1 METISFNGNIATPA
15 NGFNLAVDVRY
26 EQDIATNET
35 KIIAVQ
41 GYVKRNNSTYR
52 PFNSTSNCVF
62 TVKGIN
68 SDGSQTQIYTTTKH
82 PSYNIN
88 SNSYKQ
94 VLDLSQNTEGF
105 PITISHLNN
114 GKKSI
119 VITFS
124 FNGKL
129 ENYYP
134 TGTISKT
141 VELPTIAR
149 KSSVTCADGNIG
161 SATTI
166 NINRAS
172 STFTHTLTYN
182 FLELK
187 GTIATKTSSTSIG
200 WTIPTSF
207 YTKIPNANSGKGTI
221 TCQTYSGDTLIGS
234 STCTFNAFV
243 INSNPTISGTVE
255 DTNTNSITATGDK
268 NKLIRYISDAKV
280 VITATPKNSSTIS
293 SVKVVNGSQTKTTST
308 STINSVDSGTF
319 SLSCIDSRG
328 LSASAT
334 LTKTLVEYIKPV
346 ITGVTL
352 ARPSTT
358 SNTINA
364 NVQGLCFNGSFGAK
378 TNSFELKWRYKKS
391 TDTSWG
397 NYTTVTAT
405 RNGNNFTF
413 SGQLGTDFSYT
424 EAFNFEFV
432 LSDYFTSNTYSTT
445 ATRGLPIIDIGND
458 DVNIN
463 GDILCRGE
471 KIPLVYKY
479 TADLS
484 SLDQNTYY
492 PVVCYNLPK
501 KGMNHLKLAVELNSG
516 TKPSWSTHNSGFS
529 CNLDILNEGAGWG
542 TTYGQG
548 IILESSFKFTD
559 TMPVSYQ
566 QLGNSSRAVF
576 WCRGGGKYFIYT
588 DYAETWTVYT
598 SSVTLSG
605 QTVAPQSTLPD
616 LQLIAYST
624 IRANIQSPEV
634 INVIRPGAEAVCGVG
649 TSWANRMYMYANSNN
664 RGIYDSVFGSVF
676 SLSSNSVTGRYFNGI
691 TDRAYNDEDG
701 NKIKHTLAYSNA
713 SGTSGTVTLSASAA
727 NYKNI
732 RITYKNDD
740 SQYGSTTFSGIG
752 DANCTTYGTIVRKD
766 SDNSSIL
773 LNSALFVVSGKS
785 ITISRNTQA
794 NVKFGSA
801 NTSDTNK
808 LSITK
813 VELWN

>member
-105 PITISHLNN
+105 PITISHLDN

-129 ENYYP
+129 DSYYP
-134 TGTISKT
+134 NGTISKT

-172 STFTHTLTYN
+172 STFTHTLTYS
-182 FLELK
+182 FLGLT

-207 YTKIPNANSGKGTI
+207 YSKIPNANSGKGTI
-221 TCQTYSGDTLIGS
+221 TCSTYSGNTLIGT

-243 INSNPTISGTVE
+243 VNSNPTISGTVE
-255 DTNTNSITATGDK
+255 DTNASAITATGDK
-268 NKLIRYISDAKV
+268 NKLIRYISNAKV
-280 VITATPKNSSTIS
+280 VITATAKNSATIS
-293 SVKVVNGSQTKTTST
+293 LVKVVNGSQTKTTAT
-308 STINSVDSGTF
+308 STINAVDSGTF
-319 SLSCIDSRG
+319 NLSCIDSRG

-334 LTKTLVEYIKPV
+334 VTKTLVEYIKPV
-346 ITGVTL
+346 ITGVIL
-352 ARPSTT
+352 NRPSTT
-358 SNTINA
+358 SNIINA
-364 NVQGLCFNGSFGAK
+364 SVQGLCFNGSFGVK

-405 RNGNNFTF
+405 RTGNNFTF
-413 SGQLGTDFSYT
+413 SGELGTDFSYT

-432 LSDYFTSNTYSTT
+432 LSDYFMSNTYSATV
-445 ATRGLPIIDIGND
+445 TRGLPIIDIGKD
-458 DVNIN
+458 DINVNGELNENGKRVITTNGGTISGQLNCQFIN
-463 GDILCRGE
+463 PTRGNE
-471 KIPLVYKY
+471 WNFVPSDSLATDMNVSYRSCNTSGENTANAINVYKFRNGQKGWANVQAKEIEAVAGLLKS
-479 TADLS
+479 TNNG
-484 SLDQNTYY
+484 NT
-492 PVVCYNLPK
+492 
-501 KGMNHLKLAVELNSG
+501 
-516 TKPSWSTHNSGFS
+516 
-529 CNLDILNEGAGWG
+529 
-542 TTYGQG
+542 
-548 IILESSFKFTD
+548 
-559 TMPVSYQ
+559 VSIGSQ
-566 QLGNSSRAVF
+566 NSS
-576 WCRGGGKYFIYT
+576 WCHIYN
-588 DYAETWTVYT
+588 
-598 SSVTLSG
+598 S
-605 QTVAPQSTLPD
+605 
-616 LQLIAYST
+616 
-624 IRANIQSPEV
+624 ANIPFYF
-634 INVIRPGAEAVCGVG
+634 
-649 TSWANRMYMYANSNN
+649 NRVVYANSGHRLIGYKEIYSNN
-664 RGIYDSVFGSVF
+664 TG
-676 SLSSNSVTGRYFNGI
+676 VTGTI
-691 TDRAYNDEDG
+691 
-701 NKIKHTLAYSNA
+701 
-713 SGTSGTVTLSASAA
+713 TLSESAS
-727 NYKNI
+727 NFNMLEIFYHGDTDTYSSV
-732 RITYKNDD
+732 RIWSPNGKRIALDLSYIN
-740 SQYGSTTFSGIG
+740 
-752 DANCTTYGTIVRKD
+752 KD
-766 SDNSSIL
+766 NHWIQGVNKSI
-773 LNSALFVVSGKS
+773 SGKS
-785 ITISRNTQA
+785 ITTINASETKISVSPPGVSKTDYI
-794 NVKFGSA
+794 K
-801 NTSDTNK
+801 
-808 LSITK
+808 ITK
-813 VELWN
+813 VLGWY

>member
-26 EQDIATNET
+26 EQDIATNKT

-129 ENYYP
+129 DSYYP
-134 TGTISKT
+134 NGTISKT

-172 STFTHTLTYN
+172 STFTHTLEYN
-182 FLELK
+182 FLGLT

-207 YTKIPNANSGKGTI
+207 YAKIPNANSGKGTI
-221 TCQTYSGDTLIGS
+221 TCSTYSGNTLIGT

-243 INSNPTISGTVE
+243 VNSNPTISGTVE
-255 DTNTNSITATGDK
+255 DTNTSAIQATGNK
-268 NKLIRYISDAKV
+268 NKLIRYISNAQV
-280 VITATPKNSSTIS
+280 VITATAKNSATIS
-293 SVKVVNGSQTKTTST
+293 LVKVVNGSQTKTTAT
-308 STINSVDSGTF
+308 STINAVDSGTF
-319 SLSCIDSRG
+319 NLSCIDSRG

-334 LTKTLVEYIKPV
+334 VTKTLVEYIKPV
-346 ITGVTL
+346 ITGVIL
-352 ARPSTT
+352 NRPSTT

-364 NVQGLCFNGSFGAK
+364 SVQGLCFNGSFGAK

-405 RNGNNFTF
+405 RTGNNFTF
-413 SGQLGTDFSYT
+413 SGELGKNFSYT

-432 LSDYFTSNTYSTT
+432 LNDYFMSNTYSATV
-445 ATRGLPIIDIGND
+445 TRGLPIIDIGKD
-458 DVNIN
+458 DINVNGALNENGKRVITTAGGTLTGLLN
-463 GDILCRGE
+463 SPLNNFVTRTNEVNFVPKSSPSTIYFNWRSGEGDNTSTAVTDYYFKNGQNGYSNIHGAGIVAEAGLLKSTSNNNTVTIGSQNSSCCHIYNSANIPFYFNKNILVNGNTLSSIIYKDLSFSKTIASKSYEYASVTVPTVEGFTCIACSVYYGSGASNGYVQVRPAISGDIAL
-471 KIPLVYKY
+471 
-479 TADLS
+479 
-484 SLDQNTYY
+484 
-492 PVVCYNLPK
+492 YNPT
-501 KGMNHLKLAVELNSG
+501 G
-516 TKPSWSTHNSGFS
+516 
-529 CNLDILNEGAGWG
+529 
-542 TTYGQG
+542 
-548 IILESSFKFTD
+548 
-559 TMPVSYQ
+559 
-566 QLGNSSRAVF
+566 
-576 WCRGGGKYFIYT
+576 
-588 DYAETWTVYT
+588 
-598 SSVTLSG
+598 SSVTN
-605 QTVAPQSTLPD
+605 TFH
-616 LQLIAYST
+616 
-624 IRANIQSPEV
+624 IRYV
-634 INVIRPGAEAVCGVG
+634 
-649 TSWANRMYMYANSNN
+649 Y
-664 RGIYDSVFGSVF
+664 
-676 SLSSNSVTGRYFNGI
+676 L
-691 TDRAYNDEDG
+691 
-701 NKIKHTLAYSNA
+701 
-713 SGTSGTVTLSASAA
+713 
-727 NYKNI
+727 KN
-732 RITYKNDD
+732 
-740 SQYGSTTFSGIG
+740 
-752 DANCTTYGTIVRKD
+752 
-766 SDNSSIL
+766 
-773 LNSALFVVSGKS
+773 
-785 ITISRNTQA
+785 
-794 NVKFGSA
+794 
-801 NTSDTNK
+801 
-808 LSITK
+808 
-813 VELWN
+813 

>member
-129 ENYYP
+129 DSYYP
-134 TGTISKT
+134 NGTISKT

-172 STFTHTLTYN
+172 STFTHTLEYN
-182 FLELK
+182 FLGLT
-187 GTIATKTSSTSIG
+187 GTIATKTANTSIG

-207 YTKIPNANSGKGTI
+207 YAKIPNANSGKGTI
-221 TCQTYSGDTLIGS
+221 TCSTYSGDTLIGT

-243 INSNPTISGTVE
+243 VNSNPTITGTVE
-255 DTNTNSITATGDK
+255 DTNTSAIQATGNK
-268 NKLIRYISDAKV
+268 NKLIRYISNAKV
-280 VITATPKNSSTIS
+280 VITATAKNSATIS

-319 SLSCIDSRG
+319 SLSCVDSRG

-334 LTKTLVEYIKPV
+334 ITKTLVEYIKPV
-346 ITGVTL
+346 ITGVIL
-352 ARPSTT
+352 NRPSTT

-364 NVQGLCFNGSFGAK
+364 SVQGLCFNGNFGIGNN
-378 TNSFELKWRYKKS
+378 TFELKWRYKKS
-391 TDTSWG
+391 TETTWSS
-397 NYTTVTAT
+397 YTVVTAT
-405 RNGNNFTF
+405 RTGNNFTF
-413 SGQLGTDFSYT
+413 SGELGKNFSYT

-432 LSDYFTSNTYSTT
+432 LSDYFMSNAYSATV
-445 ATRGLPIIDIGND
+445 TRGLPIIDIGKD
-458 DVNIN
+458 DINVNGALNENGKRVITTAGGTLTGLLNSPLNNFVTRTNEVNFVPKSSPSTIYFNWRSGEGDNTSTAVTDYHFKNGQNEYSNIHGAGIVAENGLMKSTSNGNTVSIGSQNSSCCHIYNSANIPFYFNKNILVNGNTLSSITYKDVSFSKTIASRSYEYASVTVPTVTGFTCIGCSVYYGSGASNGYVQVRPTIN
-463 GDILCRGE
+463 GDVAL
-471 KIPLVYKY
+471 
-479 TADLS
+479 
-484 SLDQNTYY
+484 
-492 PVVCYNLPK
+492 YNPT
-501 KGMNHLKLAVELNSG
+501 G
-516 TKPSWSTHNSGFS
+516 
-529 CNLDILNEGAGWG
+529 
-542 TTYGQG
+542 
-548 IILESSFKFTD
+548 
-559 TMPVSYQ
+559 
-566 QLGNSSRAVF
+566 
-576 WCRGGGKYFIYT
+576 
-588 DYAETWTVYT
+588 
-598 SSVTLSG
+598 SSVTD
-605 QTVAPQSTLPD
+605 TFH
-616 LQLIAYST
+616 
-624 IRANIQSPEV
+624 IRYV
-634 INVIRPGAEAVCGVG
+634 
-649 TSWANRMYMYANSNN
+649 Y
-664 RGIYDSVFGSVF
+664 
-676 SLSSNSVTGRYFNGI
+676 L
-691 TDRAYNDEDG
+691 
-701 NKIKHTLAYSNA
+701 
-713 SGTSGTVTLSASAA
+713 
-727 NYKNI
+727 KN
-732 RITYKNDD
+732 
-740 SQYGSTTFSGIG
+740 
-752 DANCTTYGTIVRKD
+752 
-766 SDNSSIL
+766 
-773 LNSALFVVSGKS
+773 
-785 ITISRNTQA
+785 
-794 NVKFGSA
+794 
-801 NTSDTNK
+801 
-808 LSITK
+808 
-813 VELWN
+813 

>member
-129 ENYYP
+129 DSYYP
-134 TGTISKT
+134 NGTISKT

-172 STFTHTLTYN
+172 STFTHTLEYN
-182 FLELK
+182 FLGLT

-207 YTKIPNANSGKGTI
+207 YAKIPNANSGKGTI
-221 TCQTYSGDTLIGS
+221 TCNTYSGNTLIGT

-243 INSNPTISGTVE
+243 VNSNPTISGTVE
-255 DTNTNSITATGDK
+255 DTNTSAIQATGNK
-268 NKLIRYISDAKV
+268 NKLIRYISNAKV
-280 VITATPKNSSTIS
+280 VITATAKNSATIS
-293 SVKVVNGSQTKTTST
+293 SVKVVNGSQTKTTAT
-308 STINSVDSGTF
+308 STINAVDSGTF
-319 SLSCIDSRG
+319 NLSCIDSRG

-334 LTKTLVEYIKPV
+334 VTKTLVEYIKPV
-346 ITGVTL
+346 ITGVIL
-352 ARPSTT
+352 NRPSTT

-364 NVQGLCFNGSFGAK
+364 SVQGLCFNETFGAK
-378 TNSFELKWRYKKS
+378 TNTFELKWRYKKS
-391 TDTSWG
+391 TETTWSS
-397 NYTTVTAT
+397 YTTVTAT
-405 RNGNNFTF
+405 RTGNNYTF
-413 SGQLGTDFSYT
+413 SGELGTDFSYT

-445 ATRGLPIIDIGND
+445 VTRGLPIIDIGKD
-458 DVNIN
+458 DVDVN
-463 GDILCRGE
+463 G
-471 KIPLVYKY
+471 V
-479 TADLS
+479 
-484 SLDQNTYY
+484 
-492 PVVCYNLPK
+492 
-501 KGMNHLKLAVELNSG
+501 LKENGKRVITSN
-516 TKPSWSTHNSGFS
+516 
-529 CNLDILNEGAGWG
+529 
-542 TTYGQG
+542 
-548 IILESSFKFTD
+548 
-559 TMPVSYQ
+559 
-566 QLGNSSRAVF
+566 
-576 WCRGGGKYFIYT
+576 GG
-588 DYAETWTVYT
+588 
-598 SSVTLSG
+598 TLSG
-605 QTVAPQSTLPD
+605 QLNCQFINSTRGNEWNFVPSDSLATDMNVGYRSCNTSGKDTANALNVYKFRNGQKGWSNVQAKEIEAVAGLLKSTSNGNVVSIGS
-616 LQLIAYST
+616 QNSSWCHIYNS
-624 IRANIQSPEV
+624 ANIPFYF
-634 INVIRPGAEAVCGVG
+634 
-649 TSWANRMYMYANSNN
+649 NRIVYANNGHRLIGYKEIYSNN
-664 RGIYDSVFGSVF
+664 TG
-676 SLSSNSVTGRYFNGI
+676 VTGTITLSESAANFNMLEIFYHGD
-691 TDRAYNDEDG
+691 TDTYSSVRIWSPNGKRVALDLSYINPDNHWIQG
-701 NKIKHTLAYSNA
+701 VNKSI
-713 SGTSGTVTLSASAA
+713 SGTSISTIHASETKISVSPPGVA
-727 NYKNI
+727 K
-732 RITYKNDD
+732 
-740 SQYGSTTFSGIG
+740 
-752 DANCTTYGTIVRKD
+752 KD
-766 SDNSSIL
+766 YI
-773 LNSALFVVSGKS
+773 K
-785 ITISRNTQA
+785 
-794 NVKFGSA
+794 
-801 NTSDTNK
+801 
-808 LSITK
+808 ITK
-813 VELWN
+813 VLGWY

>member
-26 EQDIATNET
+26 EQDIATNKT

-129 ENYYP
+129 DSYYP
-134 TGTISKT
+134 NGTISKT

-172 STFTHTLTYN
+172 STFTHTLEYN
-182 FLELK
+182 FLGLT

-207 YTKIPNANSGKGTI
+207 YAKIPNANSGKGTI
-221 TCQTYSGDTLIGS
+221 TCSTYSGNTLIGT

-243 INSNPTISGTVE
+243 VNSNPTISGTVE
-255 DTNTNSITATGDK
+255 DTNTSAIQATGNK
-268 NKLIRYISDAKV
+268 NKLIRYISNAKV
-280 VITATPKNSSTIS
+280 VITATAKNSATIS

-319 SLSCIDSRG
+319 SLSCVDSRG

-334 LTKTLVEYIKPV
+334 ITKTLVEYIKPV
-346 ITGVTL
+346 ITGVIL
-352 ARPSTT
+352 NRPSTT

-364 NVQGLCFNGSFGAK
+364 SVQGLCFNGNFGIGNN
-378 TNSFELKWRYKKS
+378 TFELKWRYKKS
-391 TDTSWG
+391 TETTWG
-397 NYTTVTAT
+397 SYTVVTAT
-405 RNGNNFTF
+405 RTGNNFNF
-413 SGQLGTDFSYT
+413 SGELGKNFSYT

-432 LSDYFTSNTYSTT
+432 LSDYFMSNTYSATV
-445 ATRGLPIIDIGND
+445 TRGLPIIDIGKD
-458 DVNIN
+458 DINVNGALNENGKRVITTAGGTLTGLLN
-463 GDILCRGE
+463 SPLNNFVTRTNEVNFVPKSSPSTIYFNWRSGEGDNTSTAVTDYHFKNGQNGYSNIHGAGIVAENGLIKSTSNSNTVTIGSQNSNFCHIYNSANIPFYFNKNILVNGNTLSSITYKDVSFSKTIASRSYECASVTVPTVTGFTCIACSVYYGSGASNGYVQVRPAISGDIAL
-471 KIPLVYKY
+471 
-479 TADLS
+479 
-484 SLDQNTYY
+484 
-492 PVVCYNLPK
+492 YNPT
-501 KGMNHLKLAVELNSG
+501 G
-516 TKPSWSTHNSGFS
+516 
-529 CNLDILNEGAGWG
+529 
-542 TTYGQG
+542 
-548 IILESSFKFTD
+548 
-559 TMPVSYQ
+559 
-566 QLGNSSRAVF
+566 
-576 WCRGGGKYFIYT
+576 
-588 DYAETWTVYT
+588 
-598 SSVTLSG
+598 SSVTN
-605 QTVAPQSTLPD
+605 TFH
-616 LQLIAYST
+616 
-624 IRANIQSPEV
+624 IRYV
-634 INVIRPGAEAVCGVG
+634 
-649 TSWANRMYMYANSNN
+649 Y
-664 RGIYDSVFGSVF
+664 
-676 SLSSNSVTGRYFNGI
+676 L
-691 TDRAYNDEDG
+691 
-701 NKIKHTLAYSNA
+701 
-713 SGTSGTVTLSASAA
+713 
-727 NYKNI
+727 KN
-732 RITYKNDD
+732 
-740 SQYGSTTFSGIG
+740 
-752 DANCTTYGTIVRKD
+752 
-766 SDNSSIL
+766 
-773 LNSALFVVSGKS
+773 
-785 ITISRNTQA
+785 
-794 NVKFGSA
+794 
-801 NTSDTNK
+801 
-808 LSITK
+808 
-813 VELWN
+813 

>member
-105 PITISHLNN
+105 PITISHLDN

-119 VITFS
+119 AITFS

-129 ENYYP
+129 DSYYP
-134 TGTISKT
+134 NGTISKT

-172 STFTHTLTYN
+172 STFTHTLTYS
-182 FLELK
+182 FLGLT
-187 GTIATKTSSTSIG
+187 GTIATKTANTSIG

-221 TCQTYSGDTLIGS
+221 TCSTYSGNTLIGT

-243 INSNPTISGTVE
+243 VNSNPTISGTVE
-255 DTNTNSITATGDK
+255 DTNTSAITATGDK
-268 NKLIRYISDAKV
+268 NKLIRYISNAKV
-280 VITATPKNSSTIS
+280 VITATAKNSATIS

-308 STINSVDSGTF
+308 STINSIDSGTF
-319 SLSCIDSRG
+319 SLSCVDSRG

-334 LTKTLVEYIKPV
+334 ITKTLVEYIKPV
-346 ITGVTL
+346 ITGVIL
-352 ARPSTT
+352 NRPSTT

-364 NVQGLCFNGSFGAK
+364 SVQGLCFNGSFGAK

-405 RNGNNFTF
+405 RTGNNFTF
-413 SGQLGTDFSYT
+413 SGELGTDFSYT

-432 LSDYFTSNTYSTT
+432 LSDYFMSNTYSATV
-445 ATRGLPIIDIGND
+445 TRGLPIIDIGKD
-458 DVNIN
+458 DINVNGALNENGKRVITTAGGTLTGLLNSPLNNFVTRTNEVNFVPKSSPSTIYFNWRSGEGDNTSTAVTDYYFKNGQNGYSNIHGAGIVAENGLMKSTSNGNTVSIGSQNSSCCHIYNSANIPFYFNKNILVNGNTLSSIIYKDVSFSKTIASRSYEYASVTVPEIAGFTCIACSVYYGSGASNGYVQVRPTIN
-463 GDILCRGE
+463 GDIAL
-471 KIPLVYKY
+471 
-479 TADLS
+479 
-484 SLDQNTYY
+484 
-492 PVVCYNLPK
+492 YNPT
-501 KGMNHLKLAVELNSG
+501 G
-516 TKPSWSTHNSGFS
+516 
-529 CNLDILNEGAGWG
+529 
-542 TTYGQG
+542 
-548 IILESSFKFTD
+548 
-559 TMPVSYQ
+559 
-566 QLGNSSRAVF
+566 
-576 WCRGGGKYFIYT
+576 
-588 DYAETWTVYT
+588 
-598 SSVTLSG
+598 SSVTD
-605 QTVAPQSTLPD
+605 TF
-616 LQLIAYST
+616 Y
-624 IRANIQSPEV
+624 IRYV
-634 INVIRPGAEAVCGVG
+634 
-649 TSWANRMYMYANSNN
+649 Y
-664 RGIYDSVFGSVF
+664 
-676 SLSSNSVTGRYFNGI
+676 L
-691 TDRAYNDEDG
+691 
-701 NKIKHTLAYSNA
+701 
-713 SGTSGTVTLSASAA
+713 
-727 NYKNI
+727 KN
-732 RITYKNDD
+732 
-740 SQYGSTTFSGIG
+740 
-752 DANCTTYGTIVRKD
+752 
-766 SDNSSIL
+766 
-773 LNSALFVVSGKS
+773 
-785 ITISRNTQA
+785 
-794 NVKFGSA
+794 
-801 NTSDTNK
+801 
-808 LSITK
+808 
-813 VELWN
+813 

>member
-26 EQDIATNET
+26 EQDIATNKT

-41 GYVKRNNSTYR
+41 GYVKRNNSTYH
-52 PFNSTSNCVF
+52 PYNSTSNCVF

-105 PITISHLNN
+105 PITISHLDN

-129 ENYYP
+129 DSYYP
-134 TGTISKT
+134 NGTISKT

-172 STFTHTLTYN
+172 STFTHTLEYN
-182 FLELK
+182 FLGLT

-207 YTKIPNANSGKGTI
+207 YAKIPNANSGKGTI
-221 TCQTYSGDTLIGS
+221 TCSTYSEDILIGT

-243 INSNPTISGTVE
+243 VNSNPTISGTVE

-268 NKLIRYISDAKV
+268 NKLVRYISNAKV
-280 VITATPKNSSTIS
+280 VITATAKNSATIS

-308 STINSVDSGTF
+308 STINSVDSGIF
-319 SLSCIDSRG
+319 SLSCVDSRG

-334 LTKTLVEYIKPV
+334 VTKTLIEYIKPV
-346 ITGVTL
+346 ITGVVL
-352 ARPSTT
+352 DRPSTT

-364 NVQGLCFNGSFGAK
+364 SVQGLCYNGSFGAK

-397 NYTTVTAT
+397 SYTTVTAT
-405 RNGNNFTF
+405 RTGNNFSF
-413 SGQLGTDFSYT
+413 SGELGTNFSYT

-432 LSDYFTSNTYSTT
+432 LSDYFISNTYSATV
-445 ATRGLPIIDIGND
+445 TRGLPIIDIGKD

-463 GDILCRGE
+463 GALSESGKRVITTGGGTVNGQFNCQFTNLTRDNECNFVPSDSSATNIYFNYRSCNPNSGNTTNTINEYKFYNGKQGWANVQAKGVEAVAGLLKSTSNGNTVSIGSQNSSWCHIYNSAN
-471 KIPLVYKY
+471 IPFYFNNNISVNGN
-479 TADLS
+479 TLS
-484 SLDQNTYY
+484 SITYKDVSFSKTIASRSY
-492 PVVCYNLPK
+492 EYASVTVPTVTGFTCIGCSVYYGSGASNGYVQVRPTISGDIALYNPT
-501 KGMNHLKLAVELNSG
+501 G
-516 TKPSWSTHNSGFS
+516 
-529 CNLDILNEGAGWG
+529 
-542 TTYGQG
+542 
-548 IILESSFKFTD
+548 
-559 TMPVSYQ
+559 
-566 QLGNSSRAVF
+566 
-576 WCRGGGKYFIYT
+576 
-588 DYAETWTVYT
+588 
-598 SSVTLSG
+598 SSVTD
-605 QTVAPQSTLPD
+605 TF
-616 LQLIAYST
+616 Y
-624 IRANIQSPEV
+624 IRYI
-634 INVIRPGAEAVCGVG
+634 
-649 TSWANRMYMYANSNN
+649 YM
-664 RGIYDSVFGSVF
+664 
-676 SLSSNSVTGRYFNGI
+676 
-691 TDRAYNDEDG
+691 
-701 NKIKHTLAYSNA
+701 
-713 SGTSGTVTLSASAA
+713 
-727 NYKNI
+727 
-732 RITYKNDD
+732 
-740 SQYGSTTFSGIG
+740 
-752 DANCTTYGTIVRKD
+752 
-766 SDNSSIL
+766 
-773 LNSALFVVSGKS
+773 KS
-785 ITISRNTQA
+785 
-794 NVKFGSA
+794 
-801 NTSDTNK
+801 
-808 LSITK
+808 
-813 VELWN
+813 

>member
-1 METISFNGNIATPA
+1 MKTISFNGNIATPA

-129 ENYYP
+129 DSYYP
-134 TGTISKT
+134 NGTISKT

-172 STFTHTLTYN
+172 STFTHTLEYN
-182 FLELK
+182 FQGLT

-207 YTKIPNANSGKGTI
+207 YEKIPNANSGKGTI
-221 TCQTYSGDTLIGS
+221 TCSTYSGDTLIGT

-243 INSNPTISGTVE
+243 INSNPSISATVE
-255 DTNTNSITATGDK
+255 DTNTSAIQATGNK
-268 NKLIRYISDAKV
+268 NKLIRYISNAQV
-280 VITATPKNSSTIS
+280 VITATAKNSATIS
-293 SVKVVNGSQTKTTST
+293 SVKVVNGSQTKTTAT
-308 STINSVDSGTF
+308 STINAVDSGTF
-319 SLSCIDSRG
+319 NLSCIDSRG

-334 LTKTLVEYIKPV
+334 VTKTLVEYIKPV
-346 ITGVTL
+346 ITGVIL
-352 ARPSTT
+352 NRPSTT

-364 NVQGLCFNGSFGAK
+364 SVQGLCFNGSFGAK

-405 RNGNNFTF
+405 RTGNNFTF
-413 SGQLGTDFSYT
+413 SGELGKNFSYT

-432 LSDYFTSNTYSTT
+432 LNDYFMSNTYSATV
-445 ATRGLPIIDIGND
+445 TRGLPIIDIGKD
-458 DVNIN
+458 DINVNGALNENGKRVITTAGGTLTGLLN
-463 GDILCRGE
+463 SPLNNFVTRTNEVNFVPKSSPSTIYFNWRSGEGDNTSTAVTDYYFKNGQNGYSNIHGAGIVAEAGLLKSTSNNNTVTIGSQNSSCCHIYNSANIPFYFNKNILVNGNTLSSIIYKDLSFSKTIASKSYEYASVTVPTVEGFTCIACSVYYGSGASNGYVQVRPAISGDIAL
-471 KIPLVYKY
+471 
-479 TADLS
+479 
-484 SLDQNTYY
+484 
-492 PVVCYNLPK
+492 YNPT
-501 KGMNHLKLAVELNSG
+501 G
-516 TKPSWSTHNSGFS
+516 
-529 CNLDILNEGAGWG
+529 
-542 TTYGQG
+542 
-548 IILESSFKFTD
+548 
-559 TMPVSYQ
+559 
-566 QLGNSSRAVF
+566 
-576 WCRGGGKYFIYT
+576 
-588 DYAETWTVYT
+588 
-598 SSVTLSG
+598 SSVTN
-605 QTVAPQSTLPD
+605 TFH
-616 LQLIAYST
+616 
-624 IRANIQSPEV
+624 IRYV
-634 INVIRPGAEAVCGVG
+634 
-649 TSWANRMYMYANSNN
+649 Y
-664 RGIYDSVFGSVF
+664 
-676 SLSSNSVTGRYFNGI
+676 L
-691 TDRAYNDEDG
+691 
-701 NKIKHTLAYSNA
+701 
-713 SGTSGTVTLSASAA
+713 
-727 NYKNI
+727 KN
-732 RITYKNDD
+732 
-740 SQYGSTTFSGIG
+740 
-752 DANCTTYGTIVRKD
+752 
-766 SDNSSIL
+766 
-773 LNSALFVVSGKS
+773 
-785 ITISRNTQA
+785 
-794 NVKFGSA
+794 
-801 NTSDTNK
+801 
-808 LSITK
+808 
-813 VELWN
+813 

>member
-26 EQDIATNET
+26 EQDIATNKT

-129 ENYYP
+129 DSYYP
-134 TGTISKT
+134 NGTISKT

-172 STFTHTLTYN
+172 STFTHTLEYN
-182 FLELK
+182 FLGLT

-207 YTKIPNANSGKGTI
+207 YAKIPNANSGKGTI
-221 TCQTYSGDTLIGS
+221 TCSTYSGNTLIGT

-243 INSNPTISGTVE
+243 VNSNPTISGTVE
-255 DTNTNSITATGDK
+255 DTNTSAIQATGNK
-268 NKLIRYISDAKV
+268 NKLIRYISNAKV
-280 VITATPKNSSTIS
+280 VITATAKNSATIS

-319 SLSCIDSRG
+319 SLSCVDSRG

-334 LTKTLVEYIKPV
+334 ITKTLVEYIKPV
-346 ITGVTL
+346 ITGVIL
-352 ARPSTT
+352 NRPSTT

-364 NVQGLCFNGSFGAK
+364 SVQGLCFNGNFGIGNN
-378 TNSFELKWRYKKS
+378 TFELKWRYKKS
-391 TDTSWG
+391 TETTWG
-397 NYTTVTAT
+397 SYTVVTAT
-405 RNGNNFTF
+405 RTGNNFNF
-413 SGQLGTDFSYT
+413 SGELGKNFSYT

-432 LSDYFTSNTYSTT
+432 LSDYFMSNTYSATV
-445 ATRGLPIIDIGND
+445 TRGLPIIDIGKD
-458 DVNIN
+458 DINVNGALNEN
-463 GDILCRGE
+463 GKRVITTAGGTLTGLLNSPLNNFVTRTNEVNFVPKSSPSTIYFNWRSGEGDNTSTAVTDYHFKNGQNGYSNIHGAGIVAENGLIKSTSNSNTVTIGSQNSNFCHIYNSANIPFYFNKNILVNGN
-471 KIPLVYKY
+471 
-479 TADLS
+479 TLS
-484 SLDQNTYY
+484 S
-492 PVVCYNLPK
+492 
-501 KGMNHLKLAVELNSG
+501 
-516 TKPSWSTHNSGFS
+516 
-529 CNLDILNEGAGWG
+529 
-542 TTYGQG
+542 
-548 IILESSFKFTD
+548 
-559 TMPVSYQ
+559 
-566 QLGNSSRAVF
+566 
-576 WCRGGGKYFIYT
+576 
-588 DYAETWTVYT
+588 
-598 SSVTLSG
+598 
-605 QTVAPQSTLPD
+605 
-616 LQLIAYST
+616 
-624 IRANIQSPEV
+624 
-634 INVIRPGAEAVCGVG
+634 
-649 TSWANRMYMYANSNN
+649 
-664 RGIYDSVFGSVF
+664 
-676 SLSSNSVTGRYFNGI
+676 
-691 TDRAYNDEDG
+691 
-701 NKIKHTLAYSNA
+701 
-713 SGTSGTVTLSASAA
+713 
-727 NYKNI
+727 
-732 RITYKNDD
+732 ITYKDV
-740 SQYGSTTFSGIG
+740 SFSKTIASRSYECASVTVPTVTGFTCIACSVYYGSGASNGYVQVNPRISGDVALYNPTNSNVTDTFHIR
-752 DANCTTYGTIVRKD
+752 YIY
-766 SDNSSIL
+766 L
-773 LNSALFVVSGKS
+773 
-785 ITISRNTQA
+785 QQ
-794 NVKFGSA
+794 
-801 NTSDTNK
+801 
-808 LSITK
+808 
-813 VELWN
+813 